1 MTAPSRLDQ
10 AGLVIA
16 LILLALAA
24 AVFWDMNRLELNA
37 VYGIGPKAMPILV
50 GTGLAL
56 LGIGN
61 AVIAV
66 RGDLPKRESADM
78 TAILLILGGL
88 AGLIALI
95 ALGGGFILATAVLFA
110 AVARAFGRHA
120 ILADLLIGLVLGIL
134 AYLLF
139 AKLLGLT
146 LPVGP
151 IERLI

>member
-37 VYGIGPKAMPILV
+37 VYGVGPKAMPILV

-61 AVIAV
+61 AIIAV
-66 RGDLPKRESADM
+66 RGGLPKRETVDM

-110 AVARAFGRHA
+110 AVARAFGRRA

-146 LPVGP
+146 LPLGP